1 MMDDE
6 HLLRYSRQIMLPQI
20 GYEGQLA
27 LGRRRVLLIGVGG
40 LGSPVAMYLAAAGV
54 GELVLSDHDR
64 VDLAN
69 LQRQIIFNSGD
80 VGHPKVEAARAA
92 LARLNP
98 DVAVTAVPRRL
109 AQDELT
115 DWVHKADVVVDA
127 SDNFAT
133 RFAVNLA
140 CVRAAT
146 PLVSGAV
153 IRLEGQ
159 VAVFDTRQDDA
170 PCYRCLYEDIQEEA
184 ERCAETGIL
193 GPVAGIIAC
202 VQATEAVKLLLGF
215 GESLA
220 GRLLVLD
227 AALMQWRSIRVRRDP
242 ACPVCAGRAHGD
254 AAG

>member
-1 MMDDE
+1 MDDE

-69 LQRQIIFNSGD
+69 LQRQVIFDSQD
-80 VGHPKVEAARAA
+80 VGQLKVEAARAA

-98 DVAVTAVPRRL
+98 DVTVTALPRRL
-109 AQDELT
+109 DQDELT
-115 DWVHKADVVVDA
+115 QRARKADVVIDA

-140 CVRAAT
+140 CVRAGT

-159 VAVFDTRQDDA
+159 VAVFDTRQPDA
-170 PCYRCLYEDIQEEA
+170 PCYRCLYEDIREEA

-215 GESLA
+215 GETLA
-220 GRLLVLD
+220 GRLLLLD
-227 AALMQWRSIRVRRDP
+227 AALMQWRSIRVHRDP
-242 ACPVCAGRAHGD
+242 ACPVCASRAHAH
-254 AAG
+254 AAR